1 MNKMHISG
9 SKVCQLG
16 AFKGATGVPTFNI
29 SDLFRI
35 KESTNVFTFTCT
47 VAYNTILQLHN
58 SIVGYTVCA
67 RLK

>member
-1 MNKMHISG
+1 M
-9 SKVCQLG
+9 CQLG
-16 AFKGATGVPTFNI
+16 AFKAATGVPTFNMI

-35 KESTNVFTFTCT
+35 EESTNVFTFTCT